1 MSSVHFVG
9 PTYSFSIFL
18 WYLLLY
24 LIMKKFKF
32 RLIFLVFYVEAQ
44 VDPKMGISQSI
55 IMHPKDLKELINSS
69 RIVKGKKKIT
79 KVCNI
84 SKKKGYASSLNKIC
98 SQWQKVIM
106 CT

>member
-24 LIMKKFKF
+24 SIMKKFKF
-32 RLIFLVFYVEAQ
+32 RFIFLVFYVATQ
-44 VDPKMGISQSI
+44 VDPKMGVSPSI

-69 RIVKGKKKIT
+69 QIMKEKKT
-79 KVCNI
+79 R
-84 SKKKGYASSLNKIC
+84 
-98 SQWQKVIM
+98 SQRCATFLRK
-106 CT
+106 TDAHLP